1 MSELQAVLFDMDGT
15 LCDSEPAWM
24 ATEFAIA
31 EQYGA
36 RWTQQDAHQLV
47 GYDLLASAVVMKQRM
62 LLPLTPSEIVERM
75 LSGVIARMAREGVA
89 WRPGALA
96 LVQQCNDAGI
106 PTALVTMSYRRLTDV
121 VVGAMPFG
129 RFDVVVAGDEVVNG
143 KPAPDPYLAAAAALG
158 VAALGCIAIEDSS
171 TGSTSAVA
179 AGCRVLVVPHH
190 VEVPM
195 TGAMVLAETLEG
207 LTAED
212 LRALIDAS

>member
-15 LCDSEPAWM
+15 MCDSEPAWM

-36 RWTQQDAHQLV
+36 LWAQHDALQLV
-47 GYDLLASAVVMKQRM
+47 GYNLLDSAVVMKQRM
-62 LLPLTPSEIVERM
+62 LIPLTPSEIVERM
-75 LSGVIARMAREGVA
+75 LSGVIAWTAREGVA

-129 RFDVVVAGDEVVNG
+129 RFDTVVAGDEVVNG

-158 VAALGCIAIEDSS
+158 VEVGGCVAIEDSS

-195 TGAMVLAETLEG
+195 TEEMVVAETLDG
-207 LTAED
+207 VTVED
-212 LRALIDAS
+212 LRAVISAC